1 MEEVAMR
8 KIPFQ
13 REPDR
18 LDPQG
23 GKKGRKVK
31 DLCREHGIMH
41 GLLLP
46 VEVYVSSS
54 RLTYTSVHCQWAGSI
69 FNTVLY
75 RSSYLSLAGHM

>member
-1 MEEVAMR
+1 MR
-8 KIPFQ
+8 KSRFSESQVFSILK
-13 REPDR
+13 EAVD
-18 LDPQG
+18 
-23 GKKGRKVK
+23 GRKVK

-69 FNTVLY
+69 FNSVLY